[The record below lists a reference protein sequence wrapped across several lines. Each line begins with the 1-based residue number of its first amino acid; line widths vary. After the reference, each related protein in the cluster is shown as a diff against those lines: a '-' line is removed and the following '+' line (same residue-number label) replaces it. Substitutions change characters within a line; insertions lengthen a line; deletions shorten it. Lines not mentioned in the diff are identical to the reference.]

1 MEVNLNSSLNC
12 DSQLDLKV
20 KSHVLTDLFNIIGDI
35 PFLHDGKFT
44 PLEKANNYKTPVKED
59 VTESL
64 CKFESEETKEIGSAS
79 NPEQDKKKEKEL
91 TQEEGDKQ
99 VLYHY

>member
-1 MEVNLNSSLNC
+1 MELNLNPSLNC

-44 PLEKANNYKTPVKED
+44 PLEKTNNYKTPVKED

-91 TQEEGDKQ
+91 TPEKKDKQ

>member
-1 MEVNLNSSLNC
+1 M
-12 DSQLDLKV
+12 
-20 KSHVLTDLFNIIGDI
+20 TDLYTIFVIIS
-35 PFLHDGKFT
+35 FLYDRKFT

-91 TQEEGDKQ
+91 TPEKKDKQ

>member
-1 MEVNLNSSLNC
+1 MELNLNPSLNC

-20 KSHVLTDLFNIIGDI
+20 KSHVLTDIFNIIGAI
-35 PFLHDGKFT
+35 PFSHDGKFT
-44 PLEKANNYKTPVKED
+44 PLEKANNYKTPVEEG

-64 CKFESEETKEIGSAS
+64 CKFESEETKEIGPAS